1 MTDMRR
7 VTVSLPDSI
16 DKRIL
21 ALRKDDRFIRC
32 SYSEIVR
39 QVLECGFER
48 LARIRLI
55 VREGGERVEKVN
67 LTVKV
72 DGYPEALE
80 ILEKLEDKLQEARTL
95 ANELTSCLEK
105 LQIQV

>member
-1 MTDMRR
+1 M
-7 VTVSLPDSI
+7 
-16 DKRIL
+16 
-21 ALRKDDRFIRC
+21 
-32 SYSEIVR
+32 
-39 QVLECGFER
+39 
-48 LARIRLI
+48 
-55 VREGGERVEKVN
+55 REGGERVEKVN

-80 ILEKLEDKLQEARTL
+80 ILENLEDKLQEARTL